1 LEGDPELAGTY
12 TAHDYGL
19 GLHVRTGCGT
29 TDASL
34 GVIAALYRSAERYP
48 AIGLWV
54 ELEDQSDRYV
64 RAAGQYP
71 LDAYVRTSVYVRA
84 SQTET
89 SVALSGVL
97 TLHESIEILVPADA
111 QATVELAGA
120 PIALTLEAT
129 ADDVSL
135 AGGLN
140 LQRDP
145 ERDVRTTEF
154 IDCIP

>member
-1 LEGDPELAGTY
+1 
-12 TAHDYGL
+12 
-19 GLHVRTGCGT
+19 
-29 TDASL
+29 
-34 GVIAALYRSAERYP
+34 
-48 AIGLWV
+48 
-54 ELEDQSDRYV
+54 
-64 RAAGQYP
+64 
-71 LDAYVRTSVYVRA
+71 
-84 SQTET
+84 
-89 SVALSGVL
+89 VL

-111 QATVELAGA
+111 QPTVELAGA